1 MLHGN
6 FIKVIGNTG
15 NVTEAAL
22 TLIIYFVMRNVLRA
36 HLGSLFVRKLRTM
49 TKITCVHGHQKKTVK
64 KKTSL
69 KKMATKS

>member
-49 TKITCVHGHQKKTVK
+49 TVEDYVCTWSSEKYCEEENIPEKNGD
-64 KKTSL
+64 
-69 KKMATKS
+69 